1 MKRRAILAWESF
13 WPTLIVW
20 LPLVSVLII
29 TEAALPVWPRESDC
43 KPPRWQTLDYLDNP
57 TVTLAI
63 LVIVAEFL
71 IIKALLMARTYERL
85 PSRADIALMAEGG
98 ETVAVYRKKHNG
110 PRDFLA
116 LSLISANVAF
126 AVLYLLSIVLFLN
139 SDWMVSYPGEVQAIQ
154 NIARVGLV
162 IVLIWGG
169 YQLLSVPRLDHEP
182 AVSRAGLI
190 VTAVLIAQAVLVY
203 VVTHDDGRA
212 ESVGRKW
219 LGID

>member
-29 TEAALPVWPRESDC
+29 TEAAL
-43 KPPRWQTLDYLDNP
+43 PRWQTLDYLDNP

-126 AVLYLLSIVLFLN
+126 AVLYLLSIVIFLN
-139 SDWMVSYPGEVQAIQ
+139 QDWMLEYPGEVQAIT
-154 NIARVGLV
+154 NLARVGLAV
-162 IVLIWGG
+162 VLIWGG
-169 YQLLSVPRLDHEP
+169 YQLLSVPNAEGDPQL
-182 AVSRAGLI
+182 SRTGLI
-190 VTAVLIAQAVLVY
+190 VTALLVAQFVAVYLAV
-203 VVTHDDGRA
+203 HDDGRA